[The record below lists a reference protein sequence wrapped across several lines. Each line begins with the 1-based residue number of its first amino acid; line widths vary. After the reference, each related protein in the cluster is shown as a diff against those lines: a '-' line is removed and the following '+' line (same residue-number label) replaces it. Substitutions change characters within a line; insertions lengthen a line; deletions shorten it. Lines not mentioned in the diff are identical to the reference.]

1 MVFLRGCLI
10 SRCALILRLLILLA
24 ISIDYV
30 LSGNQELINTYLHL
44 RPRLG
49 HFHKVDGYLK
59 IYEHYFSNVIQ
70 KLDKKLSNIDT
81 NDWRNVRPTG
91 ESCVNYLLGFQVKSY
106 KLNKPYE
113 LIVLDSCLGWLY
125 DTSAEKQFD
134 LDKFNSATKEEL
146 KMISEDKKLKEIYGS
161 TNFKDDQ
168 IPKEL
173 KEKIMDYL
181 LKLLKIYADNPRN
194 GCHSLWLESYN
205 DFIEEVYLNDCEVE
219 DEVDKKCVYFGYENS
234 QNDSYLNLIF
244 EATKQASKNCYNVL
258 QRQMSNLLDEATKHD
273 ASIYKK
279 FKVSTNKLGKQS
291 DTSTNKL
298 SIEMVKI
305 LQLVTG
311 NDQDKPIKLADVSK
325 DLLALKDN
333 DEIEIEKFTEAVSK
347 YAMQK
352 VDMKDT
358 SNDPEGRARFGKAM
372 TKLCKPYIDPKF
384 FLAQTGGSTLW
395 EDADDS
401 TKKPFEFYHLI
412 YSLVRLTN
420 HESIYG
426 ISKEKFEQ
434 DVIAN
439 KWQSLYLVTLACQMI
454 STTWGQLDYETNRGE
469 YKVYLRPNAQVLI
482 EDWPIEFIDN
492 KLQSETNS
500 QSDIEPELEPETMP
514 VLKEQEQSK
523 QESQV
528 KPDQVEQKTPVSP
541 PSISNPT
548 IKSKPKS
555 SDSTTQQQQ
564 QQQHQYQQKSRPES
578 GNRFG
583 FKFKNPLKSPKLGDS
598 GQQNKAF
605 DSNFPDRSPPV
616 TPRSP
621 DRGKSSQLSPETLE
635 MFKQLHGRL
644 PKNSPGEKFPE
655 ADRKLEGIFPKALEN
670 ISKGD
675 SRSLPVVS
683 SPKREQKSMKK
694 PTTDTLIPL
703 AFDFDKK
710 FVGSQGKVK
719 TKKVAAT
726 DKWANLDAISL

>member
-1 MVFLRGCLI
+1 MVSLRGCI
-10 SRCALILRLLILLA
+10 YSRCALILRLLILSA

-30 LSGNQELINTYLHL
+30 LSGNQELDNTYLHL

-59 IYEHYFSNVIQ
+59 IYEHYFSNVVQ
-70 KLDKKLSNIDT
+70 KLDKSLSNIDT

-91 ESCVNYLLGFQVKSY
+91 ELCVNYLLGFQVKSY

-113 LIVLDSCLGWLY
+113 LIALDSCLGWLY

-134 LDKFNSATKEEL
+134 LDRFNSATKEEL
-146 KMISEDKKLKEIYGS
+146 KMISEDKKLKEIYES
-161 TNFKDDQ
+161 TNFKDDK

-173 KEKIMDYL
+173 KEKMMDYL

-234 QNDSYLNLIF
+234 QNDSYLNMIF

-258 QRQMSNLLDEATKHD
+258 QRQMAGLLDEAYKHE

-279 FKVSTNKLGKQS
+279 FKVSTNKLGKQF
-291 DTSTNKL
+291 DSTTKL
-298 SIEMVKI
+298 SRDMIRI

-333 DEIEIEKFTEAVSK
+333 DESEIEKFTEAVSK

-395 EDADDS
+395 EDDEDS

-426 ISKEKFEQ
+426 ISKEKFEE
-434 DVIAN
+434 DVMKN

-482 EDWPIEFIDN
+482 EDWPIELIDN

-500 QSDIEPELEPETMP
+500 QPEIEPEFEPETTSA
-514 VLKEQEQSK
+514 LQEQEQSK

-528 KPDQVEQKTPVSP
+528 KSNKVQQKKPVSALT
-541 PSISNPT
+541 IFNPT

-555 SDSTTQQQQ
+555 SDSKTQPQ
-564 QQQHQYQQKSRPES
+564 QQKSRLDS
-578 GNRFG
+578 GSGGRFG
-583 FKFKNPLKSPKLGDS
+583 FNFKNLLKSPKLGDKDE
-598 GQQNKAF
+598 QNKAF
-605 DSNFPDRSPPV
+605 ESDSPPV
-616 TPRSP
+616 TPRSAP
-621 DRGKSSQLSPETLE
+621 RGISIQLSPETLE
-635 MFKQLHGRL
+635 MFRQLHGRL

-655 ADRKLEGIFPKALEN
+655 TDRKLEGVFPKELESVSRDD
-670 ISKGD
+670 SK
-675 SRSLPVVS
+675 SLPVVS
-683 SPKREQKSMKK
+683 SPKREQKTTKK
-694 PTTDTLIPL
+694 TTTDTFIPL

-710 FVGSQGKVK
+710 FVGSQGKVM
-719 TKKVAAT
+719 TKKVATT